1 MKITK
6 VIGREIYDSRG
17 MPTVE
22 CTLVL
27 ENGVQASASVPS
39 GLSRSSYEA
48 RELRD
53 GGHRLMGAG
62 VLRAIENL
70 EQIIGPELI
79 GKVPDLVPMD
89 IKMIE
94 LDGTENKSHLG
105 SNAIL
110 AASIAICKAQAYL
123 NDMETYEL
131 IGHLCNADTVSLPFP
146 MFNVIN
152 GGKHANNNLMIQE
165 FMIVPTGAQN
175 FRESLEIAVTVFHEL
190 KKILAKMGK
199 STNVGDEGGFAPTFD
214 DDRQA
219 LDCIVNAIEHLDE
232 SLHDSVVIAIDV
244 AASQLYDRATRT
256 YRWRGKSVHAQELTG
271 IYAELL
277 DTYPI
282 YSIEDGM
289 SEFDSEG
296 FSYMMNSLGD
306 SIQIVGDDLFATNL
320 ARIVDGIENNL
331 ANAVV
336 IKPNQIGTVSE
347 TVQALIWC
355 KDNEVNTIVSHR
367 SGETNDTFIVDLAV
381 GASAGQIKAG
391 GCSRGERMAKY
402 NALLR
407 LEDELLH
414 PSSDDDLS

>member
-1 MKITK
+1 MKITH
-6 VIGREIYDSRG
+6 VLGREIYDSRG
-17 MPTVE
+17 MPTLE
-22 CTLVL
+22 CTLIL
-27 ENGVQASASVPS
+27 EEGVQVSASVPS

-53 GGHRLMGAG
+53 GGQRLMGAG

-79 GKVPDLVPMD
+79 GKTPDLVSMD
-89 IKMIE
+89 VKMIE
-94 LDGTENKSHLG
+94 MDGTPNKAFLG
-105 SNAIL
+105 SNTIL
-110 AASIAICKAQAYL
+110 AASMAICKAQAYL

-152 GGKHANNNLMIQE
+152 GGRHANNNLMIQE
-165 FMIVPTGAQN
+165 FLIVPTGAEN
-175 FRESLEIAVTVFHEL
+175 FRHSFEIGVTVFQEL
-190 KKILAKMGK
+190 KKILAKLGK
-199 STNVGDEGGFAPTFD
+199 STSVGDEGGFAPHFD

-219 LDCIVNAIEHLDE
+219 LDCIMSAIGHLDE
-232 SLHDSVVIAIDV
+232 SLQDSVVIAIDV
-244 AASQLYDRATRT
+244 AASQLYDRATKS
-256 YRWRGKSVHAQELTG
+256 YRWRGKSISTQELIG
-271 IYAELL
+271 IYSELL
-277 DTYPI
+277 DSYPI

-289 SEFDSEG
+289 SELDPEG
-296 FSYMMNSLGD
+296 FTALMGRLGD
-306 SIQIVGDDLFATNL
+306 SIQIVGDDLFATNIT
-320 ARIVDGIENNL
+320 RIVEGIENNQ

-347 TVQALIWC
+347 TLQALVWC
-355 KDNEVNTIVSHR
+355 KENDVNTIVSHR

-407 LEDELLH
+407 LEDELANG
-414 PSSDDDLS
+414 SDDDAL

>member
-1 MKITK
+1 MKIID
-6 VIGREIYDSRG
+6 VVGREIYDSRG
-17 MPTVE
+17 MPTLE

-27 ENGVQASASVPS
+27 EEGVQVSASVPS

-53 GGHRLMGAG
+53 GGQRLMGAG

-79 GKVPDLVPMD
+79 GKTPDLVSMD
-89 IKMIE
+89 VKMIE
-94 LDGTENKSHLG
+94 MDGTPNKAFLG
-105 SNAIL
+105 SNTIL
-110 AASIAICKAQAYL
+110 AASMAICKAQAYL

-152 GGKHANNNLMIQE
+152 GGRHANNNLMIQE
-165 FMIVPTGAQN
+165 FLIVPTGAEN
-175 FRESLEIAVTVFHEL
+175 FRHSFEIGVTVFQEL
-190 KKILAKMGK
+190 KKILVKLGK
-199 STNVGDEGGFAPTFD
+199 STSVGDEGGFAPHFD

-219 LDCIVNAIEHLDE
+219 LDCIMNAIGHLDE
-232 SLHDSVVIAIDV
+232 SLQDSVVIAIDV
-244 AASQLYDRATRT
+244 AASQLYDRATKT
-256 YRWRGKSVHAQELTG
+256 YRWRGKSISDQELIG
-271 IYAELL
+271 IYSDLL
-277 DTYPI
+277 DNYPI

-289 SEFDSEG
+289 SELDPEG
-296 FSYMMNSLGD
+296 FTALMDRIGD
-306 SIQIVGDDLFATNL
+306 SVQVVGDDLFATNIE
-320 ARIVDGIENNL
+320 RIVEGIENNR

-347 TVQALIWC
+347 TLQALMWC
-355 KDNEVNTIVSHR
+355 KENDVNTIVSHR

-381 GASAGQIKAG
+381 GASVGQIKAG

-407 LEDELLH
+407 LEDELANALE
-414 PSSDDDLS
+414 DDAL

>member
-1 MKITK
+1 MKIID
-6 VIGREIYDSRG
+6 VVGREIYDSRG
-17 MPTVE
+17 MPTLE

-27 ENGVQASASVPS
+27 EEGVQVSASVPS

-53 GGHRLMGAG
+53 GGQRLMGAG

-79 GKVPDLVPMD
+79 GKTPDLVSMD
-89 IKMIE
+89 VKMIE
-94 LDGTENKSHLG
+94 MDGTPNKAFLG
-105 SNAIL
+105 SNTIL
-110 AASIAICKAQAYL
+110 AASMAICKAQAYL

-152 GGKHANNNLMIQE
+152 GGRHANNNLMIQE
-165 FMIVPTGAQN
+165 FLIVPTGAEN
-175 FRESLEIAVTVFHEL
+175 FRHSFEIGVTVFQEL
-190 KKILAKMGK
+190 KKILAKLGK
-199 STNVGDEGGFAPTFD
+199 STSVGDEGGFAPHFD

-219 LDCIVNAIEHLDE
+219 LDCIMNAIGHLDE
-232 SLHDSVVIAIDV
+232 SLQDSVVIAIDV
-244 AASQLYDRATRT
+244 AASQLYDRATKT
-256 YRWRGKSVHAQELTG
+256 YRWRGKSISDQELIG
-271 IYAELL
+271 IYSDLL
-277 DTYPI
+277 DNYPI

-289 SEFDSEG
+289 SELDPEG
-296 FSYMMNSLGD
+296 FTALMDRIGD
-306 SIQIVGDDLFATNL
+306 SVQVVGDDLFATNIE
-320 ARIVDGIENNL
+320 RIVEGIENNR

-347 TVQALIWC
+347 TLQALMWC
-355 KDNEVNTIVSHR
+355 KENDVNTIVSHR

-381 GASAGQIKAG
+381 GASVGQIKAG

-407 LEDELLH
+407 LEDELANALE
-414 PSSDDDLS
+414 DDAL

>member
-1 MKITK
+1 MKIID
-6 VIGREIYDSRG
+6 VVGREIYDSRG
-17 MPTVE
+17 MPTLE

-27 ENGVQASASVPS
+27 EEGVQVSASVPS

-53 GGHRLMGAG
+53 GGQRLMGAG

-79 GKVPDLVPMD
+79 GKTPDLVSMD
-89 IKMIE
+89 VKMIE
-94 LDGTENKSHLG
+94 MDGTPNKAFLG
-105 SNAIL
+105 SNTIL
-110 AASIAICKAQAYL
+110 AASMAICKAQAYL

-152 GGKHANNNLMIQE
+152 GGRHANNNLMIQE
-165 FMIVPTGAQN
+165 FLIVPTGAEN
-175 FRESLEIAVTVFHEL
+175 FRHSFEIGVTVFQEL
-190 KKILAKMGK
+190 KKILAKLGK
-199 STNVGDEGGFAPTFD
+199 STSVGDEGGFASHFD

-219 LDCIVNAIEHLDE
+219 LDCIMNAIGHLDE
-232 SLHDSVVIAIDV
+232 SLQDSVVIAIDV
-244 AASQLYDRATRT
+244 AASQLYDRATKT
-256 YRWRGKSVHAQELTG
+256 YRWRGKSISDQELIG
-271 IYAELL
+271 IYSDLL
-277 DTYPI
+277 DNYPI

-289 SEFDSEG
+289 SELDPEG
-296 FSYMMNSLGD
+296 FTALMDRIGD
-306 SIQIVGDDLFATNL
+306 SVQVVGDDLFATNIE
-320 ARIVDGIENNL
+320 RIVEGIENNR

-347 TVQALIWC
+347 TLQALMWC
-355 KDNEVNTIVSHR
+355 KENDVNTIVSHR

-381 GASAGQIKAG
+381 GASVGQIKAG

-407 LEDELLH
+407 LEDELANALE
-414 PSSDDDLS
+414 DDAL